1 MRGRGVRAA
10 RELVV
15 LGLVVT
21 LAAAVTLSA
30 PASPAAAEDKQGCI
44 AWDAVTKK
52 CTKWVDLG
60 GPPPDQDPDPSDP
73 DPSDPATNPYWPL
86 DYCEWVSAGTAED
99 WADWKPAGTPDD
111 AVPMWNI
118 CYINGEQL
126 PLGPDA
132 LPTWVAPG
140 TPPVPSPQQVAEG
153 LRVSVGALLHAPAV
167 VADPPVGEESILR
180 TATFVAVTNWEGE
193 VGDDACVSNVC
204 VTLTAE
210 PSLSFDPGDGT
221 DPIPCAGAGG
231 TYQRGG
237 PPPREQAE
245 AEGACAHIYD
255 RRTGVAGRPAE
266 WAGEVT
272 ISWEL
277 QWRGGGQEGTF
288 PDEELGTPLP
298 RAVEEMQT
306 VVVGPGDG

>member
-1 MRGRGVRAA
+1 MRVRAA
-10 RELVV
+10 RELVA

-30 PASPAAAEDKQGCI
+30 PARPATAAEPEQGCI

-52 CTKWVDLG
+52 CTKWIPLDG
-60 GPPPDQDPDPSDP
+60 GPPAPGPGPSGP
-73 DPSDPATNPYWPL
+73 GPSGPSTNPYWPL
-86 DYCEWVSAGTAED
+86 DYCEWVSAGTADD

-118 CYINGEQL
+118 CYVNGQQI
-126 PLGPDA
+126 GIGIDA
-132 LPTWVAPG
+132 LPAWVAPG
-140 TPPVPSPQQVAEG
+140 TPPAPSPQQVAQG
-153 LRVSVGALLHAPAV
+153 LRLSVEALLHAPTV
-167 VADPPVGEESILR
+167 VADPPVGEESILK
-180 TATFVAVTNWEGE
+180 TATFVAVTNWEGP
-193 VGDDACVSNVC
+193 VADDACVATVC

-210 PSLSFDPGDGT
+210 PALTFDPGDGT

-245 AEGACAHIYD
+245 AEGACAHIYE
-255 RRTGVAGRPAE
+255 RRTSVAGRPAA
-266 WAGEVT
+266 WPGEVS
-272 ISWEL
+272 ISWDL
-277 QWRGGGQEGTF
+277 RWSGAGQDGTF
-288 PDEELGTPLP
+288 PAVTMGTPVP

-306 VVVGPGDG
+306 VVVEPGGG